1 MNRLLGNKRRASFD
15 VNQRP
20 SSFKVYY
27 LGNVATSLTRGDGC
41 ADRPAKILWD
51 MHIKNQGRLGRKL
64 RLTVT
69 NGGLQAD
76 NYIKTGTP
84 NDTTLY
90 CTNRIAYYLIADK
103 LNPKM
108 FIWVYRHVNVR
119 SGLTTELRCHACL
132 CSSENDAKSLSDLLH
147 HHLQDSLREYVR
159 EKHRRQISRLSVISS
174 LNLPNLTN
182 TDKTMNEPPKRLLTR
197 SQASN
202 YRPSLARSMSNI
214 GLGRM
219 DDIEEND
226 DELASEATTTMSTSS
241 TSSIDLITSKLTD
254 LDTDRKM
261 KLYAHALSDIL

>member
-20 SSFKVYY
+20 LTFKVYY

-51 MHIKNQGRLGRKL
+51 MHVKNEGRLGRKL
-64 RLTVT
+64 RLMVT
-69 NGGLQAD
+69 NGGLQAES
-76 NYIKTGTP
+76 YSKTSTT
-84 NDTTLY
+84 NDITLY
-90 CTNRIAYYLIADK
+90 CTNRIAYYLVASK

-108 FIWVYRHVNVR
+108 FIWIYRHVNVR

-132 CSSENDAKSLSDLLH
+132 CSREDDAKTLVDLLH

-159 EKHRRQISRLSVISS
+159 EKHRRQISRLSLPSS
-174 LNLPNLTN
+174 LYLTS
-182 TDKTMNEPPKRLLTR
+182 TDKTINEPPKRLLTR

-202 YRPSLARSMSNI
+202 YRPSLSRSMSNI

-219 DDIEEND
+219 DNIEEND
-226 DELASEATTTMSTSS
+226 DELTSETTTSMSTSS
-241 TSSIDLITSKLTD
+241 TSSIDLITTKLTN
-254 LDTDRKM
+254 LDTEKTM

>member
-51 MHIKNQGRLGRKL
+51 MHLKNQGRLGRKL
-64 RLTVT
+64 RLTIT
-69 NGGLQAD
+69 NGGLQAES
-76 NYIKTGTP
+76 YKKSIST
-84 NDTTLY
+84 NDITLY
-90 CTNRIAYYLIADK
+90 STNRIAYYLVAHK

-108 FIWVYRHVNVR
+108 FIWVYRHVNIR

-132 CSSENDAKSLSDLLH
+132 CSSEIDAKSLVDLLH
-147 HHLQDSLREYVR
+147 HRLQDSLREYVR
-159 EKHRRQISRLSVISS
+159 EKHRRQITRLSISSS
-174 LNLPNLTN
+174 LNLTS
-182 TDKTMNEPPKRLLTR
+182 TDKTINEPPKRLLTR

-219 DDIEEND
+219 DDIEEHD
-226 DELASEATTTMSTSS
+226 DELTSETATTMSTSS
-241 TSSIDLITSKLTD
+241 NSSIDLITTKLTD
-254 LDTDRKM
+254 LDTDKKM

>member
-20 SSFKVYY
+20 LSFKVYY

-64 RLTVT
+64 RLTIT

-76 NYIKTGTP
+76 SYTKTETT
-84 NDTTLY
+84 NDITIY
-90 CTNRIAYYLIADK
+90 CTNRIAYYFIADK

-132 CSSENDAKSLSDLLH
+132 CSSENDAKSLSDSLH
-147 HHLQDSLREYVR
+147 HQLQDSLREYVR
-159 EKHRRQISRLSVISS
+159 EKHRRQISRLSMISS
-174 LNLPNLTN
+174 LNLTN
-182 TDKTMNEPPKRLLTR
+182 IDKTMNEPPKRLLTR

-226 DELASEATTTMSTSS
+226 DELTSEATTMSTSS
-241 TSSIDLITSKLTD
+241 TSSIDLITSKFTD
-254 LDTDRKM
+254 LHTDKKM

>member
-1 MNRLLGNKRRASFD
+1 MNRLLGHKRRASFD
-15 VNQRP
+15 VNQPP

-51 MHIKNQGRLGRKL
+51 MHVKNQGRLGRKL

-76 NYIKTGTP
+76 SCIKVGAT
-84 NDTTLY
+84 NEITLY
-90 CTNRIAYYLIADK
+90 CTNRIAYHLIASK

-132 CSSENDAKSLSDLLH
+132 CSSESDAKSLLDLLH
-147 HHLQDSLREYVR
+147 HQLQDSLREYVR
-159 EKHRRQISRLSVISS
+159 EKYRRQISRLSISSS
-174 LNLPNLTN
+174 LNLPNLTISE
-182 TDKTMNEPPKRLLTR
+182 KTVNEPPKRLVAR

-226 DELASEATTTMSTSS
+226 DELASEATTTSTSS
-241 TSSIDLITSKLTD
+241 TSSFDLVASKLTD
-254 LDTDRKM
+254 LDTDKRM